1 MNVRLSITAAVAA
14 LMALG
19 CGAAQAA
26 ITPQIEAQASQ
37 LLNEG
42 KAAEAYALLRRQH
55 SPANAGPQQWFI
67 LGVAAYRARDLGT
80 AETAFRQTLARD
92 PSSQRAKLELA
103 RVLQEKGDNP
113 EAERLFRDVRS
124 QNPPAQVAA
133 NIDRFLSMM
142 QNRDQQ
148 GHAYRARVTVGAG
161 YDSNV
166 NQATSAH
173 QVTLFGLPFTLNR
186 DARKSGSAFG
196 FIKAE
201 FDQVYRFDRN
211 FAWATNLSLGARRYF
226 GQGDYDSYT
235 VNAATGPVFQPG
247 DRTTILVPVFVNV
260 MRVENSKL
268 PSSQRFYTNEYGI
281 APQVR
286 YSLSDVVSLNLATVL
301 GHRQYFEQGDRS
313 AHVLR
318 AAPGVDVKTQSA
330 GVFSA
335 GLIAGREIARSSI
348 YSNRSFGGTLGWQY
362 AFAKNFVVSLYGSH
376 EQINYDAQEA
386 MNDRVRKDTKTVAG
400 LDAIYQSDLL
410 AGDILLSYS
419 HVWNQ
424 SSVRLYHYERDM
436 ISLGYRKRF

>member
-1 MNVRLSITAAVAA
+1 MRVRFPILVAAV
-14 LMALG
+14 LLT
-19 CGAAQAA
+19 CCWTAAQAA

-37 LLNEG
+37 LMSEG
-42 KAAEAYALLRRQH
+42 KAAEAYTLLRRH
-55 SPANAGPQQWFI
+55 HTPVNAGPQQWFI
-67 LGVAAYRARDLGT
+67 LGLAAYRARDLAN
-80 AETAFRQTLARD
+80 AESAFRQTLARD

-103 RVLQEKGDNP
+103 RVLQERGNNS
-113 EAERLFRDVRS
+113 EAERLFLDVRS

-173 QVTLFGLPFTLNR
+173 QVNLFGLPFTLNR
-186 DARKSGSAFG
+186 DARKSGSGFG

-201 FDQVYRFDRN
+201 FDHIYRIDRN

-226 GQGDYDSYT
+226 SQGDYDSYT
-235 VNAATGPVFQPG
+235 INAATGPVLQPG
-247 DRTTILVPVFVNV
+247 DRTTIMLPVFVNI

-286 YSLSDVVSLNLATVL
+286 YALNDVVSLNLATVL

-318 AAPGVDVKTQSA
+318 ASPGVDVKTQGA

-335 GLIAGREIARSSI
+335 GFIAGREIACSSV

-362 AFAKNFVVSLYGSH
+362 AFAKNLVVSVYGSH
-376 EQINYDAQEA
+376 EQINYDTQEA
-386 MNDRVRKDTKTVAG
+386 MHDRVRKDSKTVAG

-410 AGDILLSYS
+410 GGDILLSYS
-419 HVWNQ
+419 HIWNH
-424 SSVRLYHYERDM
+424 SSVPLYQYERDM
-436 ISLGYRKRF
+436 ISLGYRKSF